1 VEANGR
7 VAVSLGDIKAFREL
21 GSVCPGHPERGHTI
35 GVETTTGPL
44 GQGVGNSVGMA
55 MAGLWMAARF
65 NRPDHKLFGHRV
77 YAICSDG
84 DLMEGISGEA
94 ASLAG
99 HLKLGNLCWIYDDND
114 ISIEG
119 ATSLAFSEDVAKRF
133 EGYGWAT
140 ARVADANDTGALQ
153 RAL

>member
-1 VEANGR
+1 MASRPCVRPSGARASRKRRDHGPADPLRGEDAR
-7 VAVSLGDIKAFREL
+7 VRRRV
-21 GSVCPGHPERGHTI
+21 PGHPERGHTV

-65 NRPDHKLFGHRV
+65 NRPGHSLFGHRV

-99 HLKLGNLCWIYDDND
+99 HLKLANLRWIYH
-114 ISIEG
+114 
-119 ATSLAFSEDVAKRF
+119 
-133 EGYGWAT
+133 
-140 ARVADANDTGALQ
+140 
-153 RAL
+153 